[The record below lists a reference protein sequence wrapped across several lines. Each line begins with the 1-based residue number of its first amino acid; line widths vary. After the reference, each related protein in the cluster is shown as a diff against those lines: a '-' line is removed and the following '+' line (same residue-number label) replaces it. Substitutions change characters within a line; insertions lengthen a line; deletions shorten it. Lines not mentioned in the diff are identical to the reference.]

1 MDGTATGAMGPVLIL
16 LGPPGAGKGTQA
28 RRLQEAFGLVQLSTG
43 DMLRAAVAE
52 GTEAGQAAKAVM
64 DAGDLVSDEIV
75 TAILAE
81 RLDAPDC
88 AQGAILDGF
97 PRTTPQA
104 AALDRLLAERGRGLA
119 AAVSL
124 EVDDAAM
131 VDRIA
136 GRFTCA
142 GCGEGYHDSAKR
154 PAAEGVCDL
163 CGGTEFTRRADDR
176 AETVAARLE
185 AYHRETAPL
194 AAHYDAQG
202 KLERIDAMGEIDR
215 IAADLAAVV
224 QRAQA

>member
-1 MDGTATGAMGPVLIL
+1 MDGTATGATGPVLIL

-28 RRLQEAFGLVQLSTG
+28 RKLQEAFGLVQLSTG

-104 AALDRLLAERGRGLA
+104 AALDRLLAERGRALA
-119 AAVSL
+119 AAISL

-154 PAAEGVCDL
+154 PAVADTCDR

-194 AAHYDAQG
+194 AAHYDTQG

-215 IAADLAAVV
+215 IAAELAAIV